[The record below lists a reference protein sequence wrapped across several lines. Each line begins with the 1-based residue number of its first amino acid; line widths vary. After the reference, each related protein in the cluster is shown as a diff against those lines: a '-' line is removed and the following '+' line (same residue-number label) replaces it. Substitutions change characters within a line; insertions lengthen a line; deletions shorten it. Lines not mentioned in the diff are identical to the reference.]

1 MNTKLSDNLA
11 NTPLR
16 YTLWWL
22 AMGILLIIVIIIA
35 SLMPVPDVVN
45 QLPQN
50 TDKLQHFIAYFILMG
65 WFVQIYHL
73 LSQRVCL
80 AICFILLGL
89 LLEILQGFSGI
100 RHADWTDILAN
111 SLGIL
116 LAWQVGET
124 RFSNILIYFE
134 KHYLNSDSLD
144 K

>member
-1 MNTKLSDNLA
+1 MNTKLSDDTVNI
-11 NTPLR
+11 PLR
-16 YTLWWL
+16 YTPWWL
-22 AMGILLIIVIIIA
+22 AIGILLVIVVIIA
-35 SLMPVPDVVN
+35 SLIPVPDVVN

-73 LSQRVCL
+73 LSQRVRL
-80 AICFILLGL
+80 AIGFILLGL
-89 LLEILQGFSGI
+89 LLEILQEFSGI
-100 RHADWTDILAN
+100 RHADWIDMLAN
-111 SLGIL
+111 SLGVL
-116 LAWQVGET
+116 FAWQVGET

>member
-16 YTLWWL
+16 YTPWWL
-22 AMGILLIIVIIIA
+22 VIGILLIIVIIIA

-111 SLGIL
+111 SLGVL